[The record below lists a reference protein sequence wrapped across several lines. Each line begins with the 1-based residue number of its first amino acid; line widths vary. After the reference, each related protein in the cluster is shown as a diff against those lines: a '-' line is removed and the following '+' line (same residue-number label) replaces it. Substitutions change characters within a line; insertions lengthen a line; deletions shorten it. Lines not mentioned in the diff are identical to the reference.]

1 MTIAYL
7 TLNYYNDL
15 SNIVL
20 SSQLLRRAKRG
31 QQRCHLA
38 YAKIK
43 TARKRSCENINFCE
57 NKTHPAFTCW
67 KALSSFEFVHT
78 RKVATKIFNIAN
90 LSDIL
95 DFKLAAN
102 NRTQQRPWKT
112 DKIRIQYCL
121 SCKER

>member
-43 TARKRSCENINFCE
+43 TARKRSCEN
-57 NKTHPAFTCW
+57 KTHPAFTCR